1 MKQKKNRSFNYD
13 IEFVIIKYT
22 KKIKRI
28 KNNGPGEPVTIHQT
42 RFFSYPFDPNES

>member
-1 MKQKKNRSFNYD
+1 MKQKKIRSVNYD

-28 KNNGPGEPVTIHQT
+28 KNNGPPDSI
-42 RFFSYPFDPNES
+42 FFLSI